1 VSKQKYIKDL
11 FGWLNEITQTK
22 TPIEDISEESWKSW
36 NSFMIH
42 KYLSMDPNYI
52 ELVNYIQKIP
62 HDKKQQ
68 IYSIYREMIPKRKVW
83 LKYVGAKKKPQN
95 KSAVE
100 YIAKYFECSLG
111 EAEEYMDLL
120 REKGVRSLL
129 YKMGIDDEEA
139 NKLLKEK
146 NK

>member
-1 VSKQKYIKDL
+1 MSKQKYIENL
-11 FGWLNEITQTK
+11 WGWLEEITLHK
-22 TPIEDISEESWKSW
+22 TPIENITEESWKSW

-42 KYLSMDPNYI
+42 KYVSMCPDYI

-139 NKLLKEK
+139 NKLLKK
-146 NK
+146 